1 MSGEV
6 QIYVGLLDEGVEVWR
21 PVQTEHV
28 YGNVYRILDQPY
40 DREIEAWQF
49 EPGDTVVC
57 ELIESADGPILA
69 ATGKAGRS
77 PNGP

>member
-49 EPGDTVVC
+49 EPQPRG
-57 ELIESADGPILA
+57 IP
-69 ATGKAGRS
+69 KALPGEVPRRAV
-77 PNGP
+77 G